1 MIREEIIRKIKEK
14 GIENLEVTIPIL
26 KNKLNCE
33 EYLRFGFEI
42 EALISESFIKL
53 NMMKLDDSDYFNNKG
68 FFGTGEMI
76 LYDDNEYGGVD
87 NCIGGEVV
95 TPILKDSE
103 ETWIDITKVCE
114 YLNRYASLTDHC
126 SVHIN
131 IGAEA
136 LGSDYKN
143 WYNFLKIIAAFEPE
157 IYKYMCNGEQIRD
170 CAISGGFRNGF
181 AMPIAENIRE
191 GLKKSDE
198 ENVSDI
204 NTLLNNCKFNGEFT
218 YRKDKSISL
227 KGIYID
233 NNRTLKEEELNENV
247 YGRRIEFRMSN
258 GTFSPQ
264 IIQNQIFLIN
274 RLIQISR
281 NLTKEQ
287 EKVLDE
293 IIKKVL
299 PSNYNLILTPDRT
312 IDCANFLFDNDND
325 KLQFIYTVLNLI
337 KNQNELSDKVKVLE
351 LIKSGNMVLENLSNE
366 FKNDKEIVL
375 ESVKIAGSQLKYASE
390 ELKNDKEVVLQAVKT
405 YGRALEFASDELKN
419 DRQVVIES
427 VKNNGLSLKYASD
440 ELKND
445 KEIIMIAVDNNKEIA
460 KYLNKEILLN
470 HEFLLFLYKDNDVIK
485 NYLLTEQ
492 IEEEAF
498 VEYVKNDFIIY
509 RYLLKQMLQGNKEID
524 NYILKILSEIKQK
537 TVNKKEYETTI
548 IDKYRTIAL
557 ETFKAS
563 KIANNKKLMY
573 GVLEIDPSLF
583 EYLPQEDK
591 DNKEIALKIIELNN
605 IYFMYLNEN
614 LRADRE
620 VVYKSVKINGF
631 SLEYVSDEFKNDREL
646 VLEAVRQQGRFI
658 EYASKELRGDKK
670 LALESLKNDSYG
682 FYYLSNELKN
692 DLEIVKLALKN
703 DITKFKEL
711 SAELRGN
718 KELVLEVVKV
728 RGCLIE
734 YASDELKEDIEVA
747 VVAIQNNENAFR
759 YLAEKLRS
767 NRELLLMVVK
777 QNGELLQYAS
787 KELKNDKIVVLEA
800 IKNRAN
806 ALYYASD
813 EIKADKE
820 IIMIAVLKDIHTL
833 RYASK
838 ELRNDKEVVLTAVRK
853 DGYALEYASDE
864 LKNDLEVVLEA
875 ISKNKN
881 NINYAS
887 KEMREKVKTL
897 VLKR

>member
-1 MIREEIIRKIKEK
+1 MIREETIRKIKEK
-14 GIENLEVTIPIL
+14 GIENLEVTIPFL

-42 EALISESFIKL
+42 EALINESDIKL
-53 NMMKLDDSDYFNNKG
+53 DMMKLDDSDYFDNKG

-103 ETWIDITKVCE
+103 ETWVDITKVCE
-114 YLNRYASLTDHC
+114 YLKRHASLTDHC
-126 SVHIN
+126 SVHVN

-136 LGSDYKN
+136 LGSDYKT

-157 IYKYMCNGEQIRD
+157 IYKYMCDGEQIRD

-181 AMPIAENIRE
+181 AMPIAKNIRE
-191 GLKKSDE
+191 GIEKSDE

-204 NTLLNNCKFNGEFT
+204 NTLLNNCKFNGDYT
-218 YRKDKSISL
+218 YKKDKSISL

-233 NNRTLKEEELNENV
+233 NNRTLKEELNESA

-258 GTFSPQ
+258 GTFLPQ
-264 IIQNQIFLIN
+264 RIQNQIFLIN

-293 IIKKVL
+293 VIKKIL
-299 PSNYNLILTPDRT
+299 PNYYNSILTPDRT
-312 IDCANFLFDNDND
+312 IDCANFLFDNDKD
-325 KLQFIYTVLNLI
+325 KLQFIYTVLNLM
-337 KNQNELSDKVKVLE
+337 KNQNELSDKAKVLE
-351 LIKSGNMVLENLSNE
+351 LIKSGNMVLEKLSDE

-390 ELKNDKEVVLQAVKT
+390 ELRNDKEVVLQAVKT

-419 DRQVVIES
+419 DKQIVLES
-427 VKNNGLSLKYASD
+427 VKNNGLSLKYAS
-440 ELKND
+440 EQLKND
-445 KEIIMIAVDNNKEIA
+445 KEIIMIAVENNKEIA
-460 KYLNKEILLN
+460 KYLNKAILSN
-470 HEFLLFLYKDNDVIK
+470 KEFLLFLYKDNDVIK
-485 NYLLTEQ
+485 KYLLTEQ
-492 IEEEAF
+492 IEDGF
-498 VEYVKNDFIIY
+498 IEYAKNDFIIY
-509 RYLLKQMLQGNKEID
+509 RYLLKQMSQGNKEID

-537 TVNKKEYETTI
+537 TVNKKEDETTI

-557 ETFKAS
+557 EIFETS
-563 KIANNKKLMY
+563 KIANNKKVMY

-583 EYLPQEDK
+583 EYLQQEDK
-591 DNKEIALKIIELNN
+591 DNKEIALKIIEFNS

-620 VVYKSVKINGF
+620 VAYKSVKLNGS
-631 SLEYVSDEFKNDREL
+631 SLRYVSDELKNDREL
-646 VLEAVRQQGRFI
+646 VLEAIRQQGRFI

-670 LALESLKNDSYG
+670 LALESLKKDSYG
-682 FYYLSNELKN
+682 FHYLSNELKN

-703 DITKFKEL
+703 DITIFKGLSKEL
-711 SAELRGN
+711 RAN

-734 YASDELKEDIEVA
+734 YASDEIKEDIEVA
-747 VVAIQNNENAFR
+747 TVAIQNNEYAFR

-777 QNGELLQYAS
+777 QNGELLKYTS

-800 IKNRAN
+800 MKNKTN

-820 IIMIAVLKDIHTL
+820 IVMIAVSKDVHTL

-853 DGYALEYASDE
+853 DGYALEFASDE

-887 KEMREKVKTL
+887 KEMRESVKAL